1 MLPKEVKLEYWFI
14 FEDPAPSII
23 YIFYALLQ
31 QQIAKKIIPMTVTD
45 PKTAIIMMIK
55 EAKPAA

>member
-1 MLPKEVKLEYWFI
+1 VLPKEVKLDYWFI

-31 QQIAKKIIPMTVTD
+31 QQIVKIIPTTVTD
-45 PKTAIIMMIK
+45 PKNAIIMMIK
-55 EAKPAA
+55 AAKPAA

>member
-1 MLPKEVKLEYWFI
+1 MLPKEVKLDYWFI

-31 QQIAKKIIPMTVTD
+31 QQIAKIKPMTVTD

-55 EAKPAA
+55 EAKPVA

>member
-1 MLPKEVKLEYWFI
+1 MLPKEVKLDYWFI
-14 FEDPAPSII
+14 FEDPATSKL

-31 QQIAKKIIPMTVTD
+31 QQIAKIKPMTVTD

-55 EAKPAA
+55 EAKPVA